1 MIMYKTTKVRE
12 FKGES
17 VIDFPADYVVL
28 DIETTGLNPSND
40 EIIELSAIRIIDG
53 VQVDSFSTLIKPM
66 CRINKFI
73 TDLTGITNQMVA
85 DAPDIES
92 ALPQFCTFVGDSVV
106 VGHNVNFDINFIY
119 DNLQRCLNKPFS
131 NEFIDLLRIARKT
144 LPDLENHKLKTL
156 SEHFD
161 IDTTDSHRGLKDC
174 TMTNDCFIQCRTIV
188 FEKYENKESFIKIF
202 SKGKLKTSA
211 KI

>member
-1 MIMYKTTKVRE
+1 MYKTTKVRE

-53 VQVDSFSTLIKPM
+53 VQVDSFSTLIKPIN
-66 CRINKFI
+66 RINKFI

-92 ALPQFCTFVGDSVV
+92 ALPLFCTFVGDSVV

-131 NEFIDLLRIARKT
+131 NEFIDLLRIARKN